1 MAKEIWTHE
10 QVHNLNEYQ
19 VAGVMHPFTCG
30 NEHPGDKE
38 LVATVRGWI
47 CTGCDYTQDWAH
59 SFMIDGSAVD
69 AARKGFMGVT
79 NA

>member
-1 MAKEIWTHE
+1 MTKEIWTHE

-30 NEHPGDKE
+30 NEHPGDKV

-47 CTGCDYTQDWAH
+47 CTGCDWQQDWAH
-59 SFMIDGSAVD
+59 PYMITGAAVE
-69 AARKGFMGVT
+69 AARRAMKGLT